1 MQTTSASGAVEFD
14 AEAPLE
20 LFEDGDL
27 ERGATTTTPAAVRE
41 ARAPLRGA
49 LVGEIY
55 EVEAD
60 GERQTLRI
68 LFAPEGEHGQALLL
82 ARGFSKKTQK
92 TPPAGIRLA
101 EQRLA
106 ERRARGRRN
115 PILSDILPVI

>member
-41 ARAPLRGA
+41 ARAPLRGS

-82 ARGFSKKTQK
+82 ARGS
-92 TPPAGIRLA
+92 
-101 EQRLA
+101 
-106 ERRARGRRN
+106 RRRRRRRRRPGSDSPSSASPN
-115 PILSDILPVI
+115 GEPEAASPILSDILPVI